1 MNGKSPWRCVSCGN
15 IVWKNPRCCT
25 GILILKKSNILLVK
39 RKISPWKDYWDIQGG
54 YCEANES
61 LEECALRE
69 AQEEIGKTI
78 KIESLWK
85 SYNYKI
91 NSEFYGDNICIF
103 FLASIEEFED
113 VSDFK
118 ENNEI
123 SSVKWFDLKHLP
135 YNIAFPQTTKRVLKE
150 ILLIEGY
157 ERKEENSGTKGNYI
171 G

>member
-1 MNGKSPWRCVSCGN
+1 M
-15 IVWKNPRCCT
+15 
-25 GILILKKSNILLVK
+25 ILKKSNILLVK
-39 RKISPWKDYWDIQGG
+39 RKISPWKDYWDIPGG

-123 SSVKWFDLKHLP
+123 SSVKWFDSVSYTHLVAFSRKCKHS
-135 YNIAFPQTTKRVLKE
+135 
-150 ILLIEGY
+150 
-157 ERKEENSGTKGNYI
+157 SGIFRYAS
-171 G
+171 